1 MLDENTEK
9 EYKYRII
16 DIFIFLNR
24 EDKLMNKML
33 LEANIIPEL
42 VKLSPTYTK
51 RCLLLIR
58 DLIDKQE
65 NP

>member
-1 MLDENTEK
+1 
-9 EYKYRII
+9 
-16 DIFIFLNR
+16 
-24 EDKLMNKML
+24 MNKML
-33 LEANIIPEL
+33 VEANIIHEL